1 MCQTPEI
8 AANAGQRTTIRVG
21 GFAID
26 LDRETLYGPDGEI
39 RLRPK
44 SFQVLP
50 YLVLNH
56 LFLLRDPS

>member
-8 AANAGQRTTIRVG
+8 AANAGQRTTLRLG

-26 LDRETLYGPDGEI
+26 LDREALYGPDGEM
-39 RLRPK
+39 RLRPT
-44 SFQVLP
+44 SFRVLQH
-50 YLVLNH
+50 LVLNH